1 MENDYPPHPLY
12 LFSMVNFL
20 IHRPIAVLMAFLAI
34 LFLGMVTIFKLPVSL
49 MPDIDIPEITVQVT
63 CKGIPSREMENTVI
77 TPLRMQ
83 LMQVAHL
90 DGIESETR
98 DGYGIIRLKF
108 IHGTDIGYAFIE
120 CNEKVDDAMNQLP
133 RGFSRPRVVKASATD
148 IPVFNLMIT
157 QKTEWSN
164 PEKLVELSEFV
175 QSVIVRRIE
184 QLPEVAMVD
193 LTGAIEPE
201 LIISPDQEKLKSIG
215 ITDEDIFDAV
225 ESNNTNVGNLLVRD
239 GYYQYQIKFAN
250 YLKNAEDIGNIYIG
264 KNDRLM
270 QLKDLARVEIRAQ
283 ERRGLFMNRD
293 RPGLCLAIIKQSD
306 ARIEDLKME
315 IDKMVSA
322 YRLDYPQMDFEIEK
336 DQTTILTYSIGNLKQ
351 SLWLGGLLAM
361 LVMFLFLKDFRS
373 PLLIAFSIPVSL
385 IICLLSFYL
394 FGISMN
400 IISLSG
406 LVLAVGMMIDNSI
419 IVIDNIN
426 QYIDRGETTGKAC
439 VLGTNEVIRPMISSG
454 LTTCAVFV
462 PLIFLSGIS
471 GALFFDQA
479 ISVAIGLSAS
489 FLVSI
494 TLIPTLFLLF
504 FVRKPKPPANNILS
518 KINKIDYERA
528 YEKSFSHVF
537 KHRAI
542 YLTVFILLVASSFP
556 LYKMVGIRQLP
567 EIEQTE
573 IIALIDWNEPVHVEE
588 NARRTEEMMKVIP
601 HKISQYSSLIGEQ
614 QFILSREAQRTASES
629 EIYIKMSSPDSVD
642 RLTELIREF
651 LSEYYPVSSV
661 SFHPPENIFEAI
673 FSEEMPELLTRL
685 SGMKGKEQP
694 SLQQIWEFTDSLAM
708 NEDLT
713 FEQIPVHDQIVIEV
727 DPERLFLYKVSF
739 AGVIGQ
745 LEKAF
750 NQKRIGVLKTYQRFI
765 PVLLTGMHRPVA
777 DIIQNSFVLNSDGV
791 EYPLSGLVTVGREQ
805 QYKTIRASRDGEYV
819 PLVVRPSS
827 RNVPEIMDKIKSTVR
842 NSTLLQADFD
852 GTWFR
857 QKVLMK
863 ELMMVL
869 GISVLL
875 LFFILAA
882 QFESFLQPLI
892 VLVELPIDISAALFM
907 LWIFGETLNLMSAIG
922 IIVMCGII
930 INDSILKIDTINRT
944 RAAGYKVMEAVH
956 IAGMRRLK
964 PIIMTSLTT
973 VLGLIPF
980 LFFKGLGSDLQK
992 PLALTIIGGMT
1003 IGTLVSIY
1011 LVPIIYW
1018 VAYRKTDKN

>member
-1 MENDYPPHPLY
+1 
-12 LFSMVNFL
+12 MVNFL
-20 IHRPIAVLMAFLAI
+20 IHRPIAVIMAFMAI
-34 LFLGMVTIFKLPVSL
+34 LFLGIVTVFKLPVSL
-49 MPDIDIPEITVQVT
+49 MPDIDIPEITVQAT
-63 CKGIPSREMENTVI
+63 YQGIPAREMEKSVI
-77 TPLRMQ
+77 NPIRSQ

-90 DGIESETR
+90 EGIESETR
-98 DGYGIIRLKF
+98 DGYGIVRLKF
-108 IHGTDIGYAFIE
+108 THGTDINYAYIE
-120 CNEKVDDAMNQLP
+120 CNEKIDDAMNDLP
-133 RGFSRPRVVKASATD
+133 EGFGRPRVVKASATD

-157 QKTEWSN
+157 QKSEWADKK
-164 PEKLVELSEFV
+164 KLVELSEFV
-175 QSVIVRRIE
+175 QSVILKRIE

-193 LTGAIEPE
+193 ITGTMEPE
-201 LIISPDQEKLKSIG
+201 LVISPDPDKLKSIG
-215 ITDEDIFDAV
+215 ITDDDIINALK
-225 ESNNTNVGNLLVRD
+225 SNSIDIGNLMVRD

-250 YLKNAEDIGNIYIG
+250 YLKDAEDIGNLYIG

-270 QLKDLARVEIRAQ
+270 QLKDLARVEIRPQ
-283 ERRGLFMNRD
+283 ERRGIFMNREKT
-293 RPGLCLAIIKQSD
+293 GLCLAIIKQSD
-306 ARIEDLKME
+306 ARMEDLKTE
-315 IDKMVSA
+315 IDKMITT
-322 YRLDYPQMDFEIEK
+322 YRTDYPHLNFEIEK

-351 SLWLGGLLAM
+351 SLWFGGLLAIV
-361 LVMFLFLKDFRS
+361 VMFLFLKDFRS

-385 IICLLSFYL
+385 IICLLMFYL

-426 QYIDRGETTGKAC
+426 QYIDRGETVHEAC
-439 VLGTNEVIRPMISSG
+439 VHGTNEVIRPLISSG

-479 ISVAIGLSAS
+479 ISVAIGLTAS

-494 TLIPTLFLLF
+494 TLIPTLFRLF
-504 FVRKPKPPANNILS
+504 FIRKPKASANNFLG
-518 KINKIDYERA
+518 KINKVDYELA

-537 KHRAI
+537 KYRGI
-542 YLTVFILLVASSFP
+542 YLVAFILMIASAYP
-556 LYKMVGIRQLP
+556 LYRWVGVSQLP

-573 IIALIDWNEPVHVEE
+573 VIAVLDWNEPIHVEE
-588 NARRTEEMMKVIP
+588 NARRVQELVASIP
-601 HKISQYSSLIGEQ
+601 DSLQQYSSLVGEQ
-614 QFILSREAQRTASES
+614 QFILNREAEKTASES
-629 EIYIKMSSPDSVD
+629 EIYIKMTSNDSINRV
-642 RLTELIREF
+642 TEHIHNY
-651 LSEYYPVSSV
+651 LSARYPIATV

-673 FSEEMPELLTRL
+673 FAEDMPELLTRI
-685 SGMKGKEQP
+685 SSMKGQEQP
-694 SLQQIWEFTDSLAM
+694 LLQEVWAFTDSLAR
-708 NEDLT
+708 NDNLV

-727 DPERLFLYKVSF
+727 DPERLLLYKISF
-739 AGVIGQ
+739 ATVTGQ

-750 NQKRIGVLKTYQRFI
+750 NQKRIGILKTYQRFI
-765 PVLLTGMHRPVA
+765 PILLADVRRPVA
-777 DIIQNSFVLNSDGV
+777 DIVQNTFVRNSEGI
-791 EYPLSGLVTVGREQ
+791 EFPLSSLVKIGREQ
-805 QYKTIRASRDGEYV
+805 QYKTIRASRNGEYV
-819 PLVVRPSS
+819 PLVAKSS
-827 RNVPEIMDKIKSTVR
+827 TLSVPDIIEKIKNGVR
-842 NSTLLQADFD
+842 NSTSLQAEYD

-863 ELMMVL
+863 ELMAVL
-869 GISVLL
+869 LISVLL

-892 VLVELPIDISAALFM
+892 VLVELPIDIAAALFM

-944 RAAGYKVMEAVH
+944 RAEGHTVMEAVH

-973 VLGLIPF
+973 VLGLLPF

-992 PLALTIIGGMT
+992 PLALAIMGGMT

-1011 LVPIIYW
+1011 IVPIIYW
-1018 VAYRKTDKN
+1018 AAYRKEDSQPAVTVIN